1 MSGFIKQSKFFVI
14 SFAVLVI
21 MLLLVDMFEKLIKVR
36 LLEMSYLRNGTLM
49 INGTLI
55 IIVVGLLNESIN
67 LVVWHQCLDNSFFV
81 LFFEYIPWIN
91 DCYSSCVSIVGC
103 FDCLLKL
110 FQCRK
115 GENL

>member
-21 MLLLVDMFEKLIKVR
+21 MVLLVDMFEKLIKVR

-49 INGTLI
+49 INGTMI

-81 LFFEYIPWIN
+81 LFF
-91 DCYSSCVSIVGC
+91 
-103 FDCLLKL
+103 
-110 FQCRK
+110 
-115 GENL
+115 

>member
-21 MLLLVDMFEKLIKVR
+21 MVLLVDMFEKLIKVR

-67 LVVWHQCLDNSFFV
+67 LIVWH
-81 LFFEYIPWIN
+81 
-91 DCYSSCVSIVGC
+91 
-103 FDCLLKL
+103 
-110 FQCRK
+110 
-115 GENL
+115 